1 MAGAIAAVQQ
11 AYIAHATGEAFTPKR
26 TAVGVPDR
34 QGTALFMPSYFPA
47 ASALGLKVV
56 AVFPENTRLSLPAI
70 NGFIALL
77 DPHTGVPA
85 ALMDAGYL
93 TALRT
98 GAGSGAATAALA
110 RPDAR
115 VLAILGAGA
124 QAPFQALAVATVRPI
139 DTVIVYNRTRAR
151 AEKLAEDL
159 AATLPGSPRITVAA
173 SASWAVQRADVICTA
188 TAARTPLFAPED
200 VKPGTHLNAI
210 GSFTPEMQEFP
221 PAICTRARVYVDD
234 VEACLAEA
242 GELIAAVEEGYAL
255 PSAFV
260 PVGLVLAGRAG
271 GRQDASE
278 ITLFKSVGLAVQDMA
293 VGAAVLA
300 AARRLHLG
308 QEIPLDQDV

>member
-1 MAGAIAAVQQ
+1 MVGAIAAVHK
-11 AYIAHATGEAFTPKR
+11 AYIAHAAGAAFTPQR

-56 AVFPENTRLSLPAI
+56 AVFPENTRLGLPVI
-70 NGFIALL
+70 NGFVSLL
-77 DPHTGVPA
+77 DPETGAPA
-85 ALMDAGYL
+85 ALMEAGYL

-110 RPDAR
+110 RPDAH
-115 VLAILGAGA
+115 VLTVLGAGV

-139 DTVIVYNRTRAR
+139 DTVILYNRTRAR
-151 AEKLAEDL
+151 AEKLAESL
-159 AATLPGSPRITVAA
+159 AAILPGPPRITVADT
-173 SASWAVQRADVICTA
+173 ASWAVRQADVVCTA
-188 TAARTPLFAPED
+188 TAARAPLFAPED
-200 VKPGTHLNAI
+200 IKPGTHLNAI
-210 GSFTPEMQEFP
+210 GSFTPDMQEFP

-234 VEACLAEA
+234 VAACLAEA
-242 GELIAAVEEGYAL
+242 GELIAAVREGHAV

-260 PVGLVLAGRAG
+260 PVGLVLAGQAG

-293 VGAAVLA
+293 VAAAVLA
-300 AARRLHLG
+300 GARRLQLG
-308 QEIPLDQDV
+308 RDIPLDTDV